1 MKSFFI
7 NLIIILTTYCSFG
20 QTATDGLYFD
30 GIDDTIIVPNT
41 TNINSTVTN
50 NRTYE
55 TSFKVDDAT
64 SSIKQVIMKE
74 GGGTRAVIIYIESG
88 YLYVGA
94 YNRTD
99 YSPIWN
105 GTFYREAI
113 LSNTWYHVALIFDN
127 AIAANATSNP
137 MTATSNN
144 ALKWYLD
151 GTLMGQI
158 SGYQLGSHNSIRLG
172 YKNETLRFPSCGTW
186 TVTGMSEYCF
196 NTIANDTGSDEYY
209 FKGYIWGFRVWNDVR
224 TITELVDYRTD
235 IITTVGTND
244 LVAAL
249 DGDTFTYLNSSD
261 TAAEATVSPV
271 PTIIWSATAASSD
284 WNTGSNWVGNIVP
297 NSLKK
302 ESAQIQ
308 VSSNYPEIA
317 SHIVVGDLTVDT
329 GASITVNASGTMEAS
344 YDLTNN
350 GTITVLDDAS
360 LILREKKAAVSAGT
374 FNIQKNTPT
383 YSDNKFYSYWSSP
396 VISTDSNIATVFP
409 DSPII
414 YMFDASVSNSDWVS
428 TGAADFNPGI
438 GYAVR
443 NESTG
448 GQVRTFVGNINKG
461 DIEVD
466 IYNTTNLAGTDFD
479 GTAWSIN
486 GDNLVG
492 NPYSAAIDWELVVAD
507 PDNTEIDGTMYL
519 WDQNSVHVGENRE
532 ADYVEYN
539 ATGGVNPSVNSII
552 GSGQG
557 FFIKTTSTDPNLKI
571 TFKTTH
577 QVAGLNTK
585 FLRSATTNNVK
596 KEGRSWFTF
605 NHNDITKTL
614 LVGFLDGA
622 TDKFDRLYDAPFDV
636 EKKTMNFYTLVEDV
650 YKATIQGL
658 PVLKDDTKVV
668 KMGFVVDELGAYTI
682 GIEEEQIDDNYS
694 IYLKDTEKNITIDL
708 KEKAYNFTIDSIG
721 ENNTRFK
728 VVYTKEKSKTLVEES
743 YVLTE
748 TDSNDFTVYID
759 ESKELMVTYNYD
771 VENVKEVS
779 LFDLQGRKVVS
790 FVGNQKKNISNLSP
804 GVYIVNAKLED
815 NKSLNKKIMIAN

>member
-1 MKSFFI
+1 MRSVFI
-7 NLIIILTTYCSFG
+7 NFIIILITYCSYG
-20 QTATDGLYFD
+20 QTANDGLYFD
-30 GIDDTIIVPNT
+30 GVDDTVIVPNT

-55 TSFKVDDAT
+55 TSFKVEDAT
-64 SSIKQVIMKE
+64 SSTKQVIMKE
-74 GGGTRAVIIYIESG
+74 GGGTRAVIIYVESG

-99 YSPIWN
+99 YTPIWN

-113 LSNTWYHVALIFDN
+113 LSNTWYHVALVFDN

-151 GTLMGQI
+151 GALMGQI

-196 NTIANDTGSDEYY
+196 NTIANDDGGDEYY

-261 TAAEATVSPV
+261 VAAEGAVSAV
-271 PTIIWSATAASSD
+271 PTIVWSASATSTD
-284 WNTGSNWVGNIVP
+284 WNSGSNWVDGIVP

-302 ESAQIQ
+302 ERAQIQ
-308 VSSNYPEIA
+308 VSSNYPEI
-317 SHIVVGDLTVDT
+317 STHIVVGDLIVDT
-329 GASITVNASGTMEAS
+329 NASITVNAGGTMEVS

-360 LILREKKAAVSAGT
+360 LILREKKAGVNTGT
-374 FNIQKNTPT
+374 FNIQKVTPT
-383 YSDNKFYSYWSSP
+383 YSSNKFFSYWSSP
-396 VISTDSNIATVFP
+396 VISSDSNIATVFP
-409 DSPII
+409 DASNI
-414 YMFDASVSNSDWVS
+414 YKFDASVSNSDWVA
-428 TGAADFNPGI
+428 TGVADFNTGI

-448 GQVRTFVGNINKG
+448 GQLRTFSGKINEG

-466 IYNTTNLAGTDFD
+466 IYNTSNLEGLDFD
-479 GTAWSIN
+479 GVVWSTS

-492 NPYSAAIDWELVVAD
+492 NPYPAAIDWELVIND
-507 PDNTEIDGTMYL
+507 PDNSEIEGTMYL
-519 WDQNSVHVGENRE
+519 WDQNSVHIGENRQ

-539 ATGGVNPSVNSII
+539 ATGGSTPTVNSVI

-557 FFIKTTSTDPNLKI
+557 FFIKTTSSDSNLKI

-577 QVAGLNTK
+577 QVEGLNTK
-585 FLRSATTNNVK
+585 FLKSNEVSANSIK
-596 KEGRSWFTF
+596 KQGRSWFTF

-614 LVGFLDGA
+614 LIGFLEGA

-636 EKKTMNFYTLVEDV
+636 EKKSMEFYSFVEDEH
-650 YKATIQGL
+650 KATIQGL
-658 PVLKDDTKVV
+658 PVLKEDTKTIKV
-668 KMGFVVDELGAYTI
+668 GFVVDELGDYSI
-682 GIEEEQIDDNYS
+682 GIQEEQIEEAYY
-694 IYLKDTEKNITIDL
+694 IYLLDTEKGITVDL
-708 KEKAYNFTIDSIG
+708 KESEYNFTVDAVG

-728 VVYTKEKSKTLVEES
+728 VVYTKNKLKTLSADS
-743 YVLTE
+743 YEMDANKFL
-748 TDSNDFTVYID
+748 VYLN
-759 ESKELMVTYNYD
+759 ERKELIATYNNSAD
-771 VENVKEVS
+771 DINEVS
-779 LFDLQGRKVVS
+779 VFNVQGRKVAS
-790 FVGNQKKNISNLSP
+790 FKGEQKMNTSNLSS
-804 GVYIVNAKLED
+804 GVYIVSAKLQD
-815 NKSLNKKIMIAN
+815 NRSLNKKIVLVD